1 MKRIIRRNKGFIKT
15 IILVI
20 VALVLLKYF
29 FNISLN
35 DILQNQITQDIWS
48 IIKSLFQTLWGVVLT
63 IIDFLKSL
71 LGSAKHSLG
80 Q

>member
-20 VALVLLKYF
+20 IALVLLKYF

-71 LGSAKHSLG
+71 LGSAKQSLG

>member
-35 DILQNQITQDIWS
+35 DILQNQITQDVWS
-48 IIKSLFQTLWGVVLT
+48 IIKSLFQTLWGVALMLV
-63 IIDFLKSL
+63 DFLKSL
-71 LGSAKHSLG
+71 LASAKQSLG
-80 Q
+80 

>member
-1 MKRIIRRNKGFIKT
+1 MRRILRRNKGFIKT

-35 DILQNQITQDIWS
+35 DILQNQIAKDIWA
-48 IIKSLFQTLWGVVLT
+48 IIKSLFQTLWGLALAL
-63 IIDFLKSL
+63 IDFLKALIST
-71 LGSAKHSLG
+71 AKQSLG

>member
-71 LGSAKHSLG
+71 LGSAKQSLG

>member
-48 IIKSLFQTLWGVVLT
+48 IIKSLFQTLWGVALMLV
-63 IIDFLKSL
+63 DFLKSL
-71 LGSAKHSLG
+71 LGNAKQSLG